1 MRQASNVGDSGH
13 GRVQKLTCGSRET
26 QVRLCV
32 ALLLG
37 IPFTASSAVLCQ
49 KKSGVVVVRA
59 TCRKKE
65 VPLDLEQFGAVGSA
79 GAPGPKGD
87 PGPPGVGSPGAAG
100 PKGDPG
106 LPGPPGTGPLST
118 CPRDSVAVGPTC
130 VDKYE
135 ASVWQIPPTNTA
147 LVGKVQTGTAT
158 LADLRGGGA
167 TLLSPSSSCSPGYPA
182 NFPNTGN
189 WTPVPGSNP
198 PSPGVY
204 AVSIPGVQPSACT
217 TWFQANQACLLS
229 GKRLLTNREW
239 QGAAAGTPDPGT
251 DNGSTDCNT
260 GKTHKPTNTGSR
272 SSCKSAWGVF
282 DMVGNVDEWVAD
294 WADLSNACTTLSA
307 AFGSDVS
314 CFGGSGVSN
323 LAGALTRGG
332 WYDDGMFAGVFTVGT
347 GALPSGSY
355 FTSGFRCAR

>member
-1 MRQASNVGDSGH
+1 MQAH
-13 GRVQKLTCGSRET
+13 
-26 QVRLCV
+26 LCV
-32 ALLLG
+32 AVLLG
-37 IPFTASSAVLCQ
+37 IPFTASGAVLCQ
-49 KKSGVVVVRA
+49 KRSGAVVVRV

-65 VPLDLEQFGAVGSA
+65 VPLDLAQFGAVGSA

-87 PGPPGVGSPGAAG
+87 PGPPGVGSPGMPG

-106 LPGPPGTGPLST
+106 LPGRPGIGPLSA
-118 CPRDSVAVGPTC
+118 CPPDSVAVGPTC

-135 ASVWQIPPTNTA
+135 ASVWLIPPTNTA
-147 LVGKVQTGTAT
+147 LLGKVQTGTAT
-158 LADLRGGGA
+158 LADLTGGGA

-189 WTPVPGSNP
+189 WMPVPGSNP

-204 AVSIPGVQPSACT
+204 AVSIPGVHPSACI
-217 TWFQANQACLLS
+217 TWFQANQACLLA

-251 DNGSTDCNT
+251 DDGTTDCNVVRALDAVS
-260 GKTHKPTNTGSR
+260 TGSR

-294 WADLSNACTTLSA
+294 WADNNGPSPCTDWTTSA
-307 AFGSDVS
+307 SFPGDDES
-314 CFGGSGVSN
+314 CFGGPGGNGTSGLPV
-323 LAGALTRGG
+323 ALLRGG
-332 WYDDGMFAGVFTVGT
+332 TFRPNFFNGTSAGVFAVDADGIP
-347 GALPSGSY
+347 ANSDSAI
-355 FTSGFRCAR
+355 GFRCAR